1 MAASAAST
9 DPPQPP
15 TPLTTFPL
23 FPHLPPEIRLS
34 IWTLSLHP
42 RTLELHSP
50 RAHYANPHNTS
61 SPDSLGPPPFQSRS
75 YNPAALA
82 TTLESRSAALRTY
95 SIALPLASE
104 MHHRPPWAQRRVLYI
119 APDRDTLVLLG
130 DEPAIKVTRLVKW
143 IRDHLDAQASP
154 ITGLRN
160 IGLSASQFASSQGA
174 MILRFVGRDLFHDIE
189 RFVLVIGPRPG
200 CGTELKPPEGWDG
213 GRCLLREF
221 GEGQDRWEVE
231 EGEEGHGEEEKEQFR
246 GFQRGVGRQFRER
259 GGWMVVGKNRMRI
272 ASVNFENGW

>member
-1 MAASAAST
+1 MAASTAT
-9 DPPQPP
+9 PGPPQPP
-15 TPLTTFPL
+15 SSTTLRTFPL

-61 SPDSLGPPPFQSRS
+61 PDSSLGPPPFQSRS
-75 YNPAALA
+75 YNPAALS
-82 TTLESRSAALRTY
+82 TSLEARNAALRTY

-130 DEPAIKVTRLVKW
+130 DEPTIKVSRLVKW
-143 IRDHLDAQASP
+143 IRDHLAAQASP
-154 ITGLRN
+154 VTGLRN
-160 IGLSASQFASSQGA
+160 IGISASQFASSQGA
-174 MILRFVGRDLFHDIE
+174 MILRFVGRDLFVDVE

-200 CGTELKPPEGWDG
+200 CGTEVKPPEGWDG

-221 GEGQDRWEVE
+221 GDPEVE
-231 EGEEGHGEEEKEQFR
+231 EVEEGHGEEEKEQFR
-246 GFQRGVGRQFRER
+246 GFQRGVGRQFREKA
-259 GGWMVVGKNRMRI
+259 GWMAVGRNRMRI
-272 ASVNFENGW
+272 ASL